1 MKRINKI
8 LFGIFLGL
16 TLPVYGA
23 ETTQAIIPSGALSLN
38 EVVAYALDHNPGLK
52 ASLNGIEI
60 EGYAIQTAQ
69 SNRMPKVD
77 FNSWMNRY
85 RYQTPLTSINPSALT
100 GGGSSGL
107 FDDTHLGTEIALSL
121 PLYKGGQL
129 VRGVRVAEI
138 KQEIARDSLVQSQQE
153 LIFNLTSLYYKIN
166 QLEKTQESTQASV
179 DRLLAHQKD
188 VETFL
193 KAGTVPK
200 VDLLKTEVESARRQ
214 QDLLAINNSIESAY
228 DLMRTL
234 MGMEDIHSPLK
245 IGIPTDSREDL
256 PEFEPALES
265 ALSHRP
271 EYLSLQKKETLYEQM
286 RLIQEGRKKPFVYL
300 SSIYDLKSGDDFDFK
315 EDWTVSLKMN
325 LPLYDA
331 GNIKASMAIQEKEIE
346 RTRLQLQSL
355 KLEIQ
360 REIQDAFLSIKNAE
374 DRISVSEKALASGEE
389 DLRVQRLKYAT
400 GAGTSTEVI
409 DSQSAL
415 LIAQAN
421 YYQAVFDKEIAM
433 ASLRKAMGTLPHTG
447 ASR

>member
-1 MKRINKI
+1 
-8 LFGIFLGL
+8 
-16 TLPVYGA
+16 
-23 ETTQAIIPSGALSLN
+23 
-38 EVVAYALDHNPGLK
+38 
-52 ASLNGIEI
+52 
-60 EGYAIQTAQ
+60 
-69 SNRMPKVD
+69 
-77 FNSWMNRY
+77 
-85 RYQTPLTSINPSALT
+85 
-100 GGGSSGL
+100 
-107 FDDTHLGTEIALSL
+107 
-121 PLYKGGQL
+121 
-129 VRGVRVAEI
+129 
-138 KQEIARDSLVQSQQE
+138 
-153 LIFNLTSLYYKIN
+153 
-166 QLEKTQESTQASV
+166 
-179 DRLLAHQKD
+179 
-188 VETFL
+188 
-193 KAGTVPK
+193 
-200 VDLLKTEVESARRQ
+200 
-214 QDLLAINNSIESAY
+214 
-228 DLMRTL
+228 
-234 MGMEDIHSPLK
+234 
-245 IGIPTDSREDL
+245 
-256 PEFEPALES
+256 
-265 ALSHRP
+265 
-271 EYLSLQKKETLYEQM
+271 M